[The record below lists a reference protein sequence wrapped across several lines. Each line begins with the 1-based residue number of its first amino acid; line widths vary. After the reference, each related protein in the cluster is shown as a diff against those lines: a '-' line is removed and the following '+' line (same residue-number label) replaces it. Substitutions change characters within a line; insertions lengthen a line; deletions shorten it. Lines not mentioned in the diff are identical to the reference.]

1 MCKPVKQQRQENR
14 STVVPNTPGNASLD
28 DSEAAKDKIAEE
40 HASYD
45 DTEGM
50 LVNLGVTCALVLSFS
65 VGLYAGVTTEDLHP
79 LEFHSALLEFGEDF
93 CEYALAYLETTEF
106 NESRMILVDTNET
119 WDVLDTQF
127 MCHNEAT
134 YWDTNFKIET
144 DKDQVRRHWDW
155 KPRSLWDIIANQF
168 PHDVL
173 AHWRA
178 KNNWVDQS
186 TNCWKDM
193 FGGARIH
200 HTFGCSATLCLC
212 FLTASL
218 WSSLIAYLALTISS
232 AREKSN
238 ARKFNIL
245 DRFQRYFAC
254 LNGAAYFQFLAGIYL
269 FFVQLVCFGWIM
281 QGFAAH
287 EGLYGSLTALLVFIS
302 VTSAYTVTA
311 YLFMERPKC
320 LVKCCRPCT
329 PYWDSCKI
337 ACKCICEDVDSEVNK
352 KNED

>member
-1 MCKPVKQQRQENR
+1 
-14 STVVPNTPGNASLD
+14 
-28 DSEAAKDKIAEE
+28 
-40 HASYD
+40 
-45 DTEGM
+45 M

-65 VGLYAGVTTEDLHP
+65 VGLYAGVTTDDLHP
-79 LEFHSALLEFGEDF
+79 LEFHSALMEFGDGF
-93 CEYALAYLETTEF
+93 CEYALVYLETTEF
-106 NESRMILVDTNET
+106 NASRNILVDTNET

-127 MCHNEAT
+127 MCHNKAT
-134 YWDTNFKIET
+134 QWDPKFKIMT
-144 DKDQVRRHWDW
+144 DKDNVRRHWDW
-155 KPRSLWDIIANQF
+155 QPRALWDLIANQF

-173 AHWRA
+173 VHWRA

-238 ARKFNIL
+238 AENFKVL
-245 DRFQRYFAC
+245 VRFQMYFSF
-254 LNGAAYFQFLAGIYL
+254 LNGFAYFQFLGGIYL

-287 EGLYGSLTALLVFIS
+287 EGLYGSLTALLVFITT
-302 VTSAYTVTA
+302 TSIYTVIA
-311 YLFMERPKC
+311 YLFMERPNW
-320 LVKCCRPCT
+320 LQMCCKVCIPCCET
-329 PYWDSCKI
+329 CYKKSCVCQYCCKDYDDS
-337 ACKCICEDVDSEVNK
+337 NK
-352 KNED
+352 EENE